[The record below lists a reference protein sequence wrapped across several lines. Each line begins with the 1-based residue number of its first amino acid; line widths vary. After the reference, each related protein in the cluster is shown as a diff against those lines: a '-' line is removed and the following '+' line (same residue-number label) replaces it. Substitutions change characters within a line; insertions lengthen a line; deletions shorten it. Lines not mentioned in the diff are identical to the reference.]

1 MEEEVIGIEENEF
14 GLIGFLAGA
23 SEEELIGALKK
34 KAVRTAVRKQLA
46 TGGKHGGG
54 SRGELMNRL
63 SQLGPEILNGLK
75 SGRLQLVD
83 TELFVARDAAALT
96 NIKLLQDGDTK
107 QFSTGSQIGMIN
119 GAKLEKGEVFLL
131 DAIQL
136 LYGLKTTYVNDC
148 ITWGQLEPKMR
159 TGQFEMRANGKTI
172 IPWTALDAFMPN
184 MSQFSTT
191 ATSSYAFVQGDTT
204 KRIGYHKL
212 ANPKLI
218 KSQYGMEFNVEW
230 AVASTALSCLK
241 VVLIGSRVF
250 TH

>member
-1 MEEEVIGIEENEF
+1 MEELIGIEENEF

-23 SEEELIGALKK
+23 SEEELVGALRKP
-34 KAVRTAVRKQLA
+34 AVRTAIRKQIA
-46 TGGKHGGG
+46 GSKHGGG
-54 SRGELMNRL
+54 SRGELINRM
-63 SQLGPEILNGLK
+63 SQLGPAIAKGLQNGT
-75 SGRLQLVD
+75 LQLVD
-83 TELFVARDAAALT
+83 TELFVARDCAAVT

-107 QFSTGSQIGMIN
+107 QFGTSSQIGMIN

-131 DAIQL
+131 NAIQL

-159 TGQFEMRANGKTI
+159 TGQFEMKANGKTI
-172 IPWTALDAFMPN
+172 IPLTALDVFMPN

-204 KRIGYHKL
+204 KRIGYYKL
-212 ANPKLI
+212 ENPKLI
-218 KSQYGMEFNVEW
+218 KSQYAMEFNVEW

-241 VVLIGSRVF
+241 VVLCGSRVF